1 MKHAQQNLHSELP
14 VKSDGTSLQLATKVF
29 RIQPRGTIQKIPI

>member
-1 MKHAQQNLHSELP
+1 MSTGVLCASTHMRIETAVIL
-14 VKSDGTSLQLATKVF
+14 SDDVPGVL